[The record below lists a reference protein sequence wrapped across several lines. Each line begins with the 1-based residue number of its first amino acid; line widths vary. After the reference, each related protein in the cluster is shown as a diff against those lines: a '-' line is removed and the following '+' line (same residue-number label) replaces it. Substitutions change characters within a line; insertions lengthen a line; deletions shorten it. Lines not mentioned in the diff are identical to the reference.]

1 MNDMAW
7 DDLRLFYHVAQ
18 RGSLAGAAERTGLS
32 SPTIG
37 RRMLDLERATGRT
50 LFVRKQTGYDL
61 APDGKLLLE
70 RVMAMRLAADA
81 IENWREDVM
90 QLPMVAISAGTWM
103 SCFIADN
110 LRRLWSPADPFRLC
124 FKTAEAHVDI
134 GHREADIGLRNQR
147 PVSGNLAVRRSNRV
161 AFAPYC
167 AISFDQ
173 QRDCNWVALGSD
185 VAATPSTRW
194 TLSQPNLWITTWA
207 NTPVMLYN
215 LVRGG
220 AGRGVLPCFIG
231 DADPDLVRA
240 GPVIDTLSH
249 TLWIVM
255 HDDERNRPE
264 VRTVIDR
271 LAQLNNDHAA
281 LFRGDCGKPQ
291 DIAPAAG
298 TL

>member
-1 MNDMAW
+1 MNDMTW

-18 RGSLAGAAERTGLS
+18 SGSLAGAAERTGLS

-50 LFVRKQTGYDL
+50 LFVRKQTGYEL
-61 APDGKLLLE
+61 APDGQVLLE
-70 RVMAMRLAADA
+70 RVMAMRLAAKA
-81 IENWREDVM
+81 IEDWREDVM
-90 QLPMVAISAGTWM
+90 RLPMVAISAGTWM
-103 SCFIADN
+103 SRFIADN
-110 LRRLWSPADPFRLC
+110 LGRLWSPADPFRLC
-124 FKTAEAHVDI
+124 FKTAETHVDI

-147 PVSGNLAVRRSNRV
+147 PASGNLAVRRTNHV

-167 AISFDQ
+167 ALSFDQ
-173 QRDCNWVALGSD
+173 DRDCNWVALGSD
-185 VAATPSTRW
+185 VATTPSARW

-207 NTPVMLYN
+207 NTPGMLYS

-240 GPVIDTLSH
+240 GPVIEALSH
-249 TLWIVM
+249 TMWIVM

-271 LAQLNNDHAA
+271 LVRLNADHSA
-281 LFRGDCGKPQ
+281 LFNGDCGGREDLPTANT
-291 DIAPAAG
+291 I
-298 TL
+298 